1 MHTMHIPRSKSA
13 LLTLFLL
20 ALVTASAMAL
30 TINKA
35 HSQREQTTDD
45 PFVVIFSIGRVD
57 NTTGFIASWVTANN
71 LTVAALYNASEVD
84 LIDANPKDG
93 FVEGGIS
100 FPNGTLHT
108 GDVYE
113 ACYVILKD
121 VTVSC
126 DVGIN
131 APTNRAEFISVL
143 LSPTKEQEKL
153 QVT

>member
-1 MHTMHIPRSKSA
+1 MTIMHIPRSKSA
-13 LLTLFLL
+13 LPTMFLI
-20 ALVTASAMAL
+20 ALVTASAMTL

-57 NTTGFIASWVTANN
+57 NSTGFIVNWVTANN
-71 LTVAALYNASEVD
+71 ITVANLYNASDVD
-84 LIDANPKDG
+84 LIDANPRDG
-93 FVEGGIS
+93 FVEVGIS
-100 FPNGTLHT
+100 FPNGTLHA
-108 GDVYE
+108 GDVYK

-153 QVT
+153 QIK